1 MTEIF
6 TPNNL
11 FFIAKSLGK
20 TLFIVMCSLAP
31 SLILGTAL
39 ALMMQS
45 HNKFTK
51 NISVTFINIVRNIP
65 NLLWIYVVFLLF
77 KLSSNLTGI
86 VSFTLFSSAAFA
98 EIVRGGLYSV
108 DDSQMEA
115 AHSQGFSYFQSLC
128 YIILPQAFRKCLI
141 TLSSQIITIIKD
153 TSLLWSVAAIQELT
167 GNVTILMNK
176 YHSTM
181 QIFTLYGVLMVIYFM
196 VNFAVSN
203 FFRYLKR
210 LYITK

>member
-11 FFIAKSLGK
+11 FFIAKGLSK
-20 TLFIVMCSLAP
+20 TLFVVMCSLTP

-86 VSFTLFSSAAFA
+86 ISFTLFSSAAFA

-108 DDSQMEA
+108 DDSQIEA
-115 AHSQGFSYFQSLC
+115 AHSQGFGYFQSIF

-141 TLSSQIITIIKD
+141 TLSSQIITIVKD

-167 GNVTILMNK
+167 GNTTILMNK
-176 YHSTM
+176 YHGIF
-181 QIFTLYGVLMVIYFM
+181 QIFTLYGLLMVTYFII
-196 VNFAVSN
+196 NFIISH
-203 FFRYLKR
+203 FFRYINRSLQH
-210 LYITK
+210 